1 MTAIDPKLIQ
11 KRNFDNAIRTCQ
23 TQCNKFTND
32 PVRQAKYNKMLEELK
47 DAKKKLDNAI
57 KATKNIDIVVDATT
71 TSPTT
76 TKFYDAYIAA
86 SEDTV
91 TLDFLESKL
100 SEEKTAGR
108 VAEDTELDTKTNDVE
123 LKVDFIDRT
132 KQGLKDI
139 FDGKGLSN
147 GLVGACVGVGI
158 GELLAKGVT
167 SVLVKQGIMQSSMGL
182 FGLAKLG
189 VTNLPG
195 LWSAIS
201 SGATALWGFSPVVA
215 VAMAGVAALKLIPAV
230 KHLKDKVVG
239 RVKSANQLET
249 DLDEMIKKQKEHE
262 EPTGAPATAGAS

>member
-11 KRNFDNAIRTCQ
+11 KGNFDKAIKTCQ
-23 TQCNKFTND
+23 KQCNNFTND
-32 PVRQAKYNKMLEELK
+32 PVRHAKYDKMLEELK
-47 DAKKKLDNAI
+47 EAKKKLDKAI
-57 KATKNIDIVVDATT
+57 DATKKIYVD
-71 TSPTT
+71 PT
-76 TKFYDAYIAA
+76 KEESFYDAYIA
-86 SEDTV
+86 SLKDTV

-249 DLDEMIKKQKEHE
+249 DLDEMIKKQKDHE
-262 EPTGAPATAGAS
+262 EAIAAS